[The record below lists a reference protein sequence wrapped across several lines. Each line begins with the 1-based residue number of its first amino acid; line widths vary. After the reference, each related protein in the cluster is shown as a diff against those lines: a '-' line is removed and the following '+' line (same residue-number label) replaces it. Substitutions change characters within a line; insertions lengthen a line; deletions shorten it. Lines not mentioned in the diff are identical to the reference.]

1 MMTSVL
7 ESALRTAVTVGLV
20 WVILKL
26 FRVTHVV
33 SQKIAWSLVLI
44 AALAMPSVMRWHAF
58 RFSLPMALRSYP
70 TIWPSTEA
78 AFPQVQ
84 TTQGATSNSLHPAI
98 QSLDTRSS
106 PGLRM
111 AKLNHFIAGIYLT
124 ICAILLLR
132 LLLGL
137 TWAFRVWRRARPVF
151 GLSKT
156 LMKVRSSGDIST
168 PLTIGFCVVLPLPF
182 ENWDRAKLHMVLAH
196 ERSHIRQADFFLQL
210 LARFHAVI
218 FWFSPLAWWLQNE
231 LADLGEAISDH
242 EAIMQAPDRCS
253 YAELLLEFAGRYRRP
268 LAGIPMTRRGGID
281 RRVERILND
290 TLFRC
295 AFMGRKR
302 HVFVAVAFSVAL
314 LISTSHFVV
323 RAAGGVR
330 GPAPVTGQGVDQK
343 TSMELPAS
351 ESSEANIAN
360 PQIELLTLVAESERA
375 AAMQEAELIQQR
387 AKDAST
393 KAMQKVMNSHAFPV
407 RPKALSP
414 TDTAIEVS
422 VASNGRI
429 SDFVL
434 IHASGQLSL
443 DRMAWNALTE
453 MDVPHPVPGLPNRNL
468 RYRITFEYGNRV
480 ANQLKSSGRPAVAE
494 ADQSKSD
501 KVNLSPS
508 KDATRTALPPVSLVQ
523 VRTLTIISSEL
534 PITERLRTTRALEGG
549 TYEVEELKERVQDNL
564 RNMGYA
570 RATVE
575 DPHLSGISLETPQP
589 RSANVS
595 IQVSPG
601 KKYRLEAVIFEG
613 GHSFSAEQL
622 RDAFHVAGGG
632 EFNVRAIREGLER
645 LRRLYLKDGRINFTA
660 VPELE
665 YDEDRRTVVVKVNV
679 DEGDVFN
686 FGRLFFE
693 GKERRAGEA
702 DALLRAWTPL
712 SGRPDNPQILSKWLI
727 ENAPFLP
734 NDGKDPLEY
743 VEEHLDS
750 STHQADILLK
760 FP

>member
-1 MMTSVL
+1 MMTAVL
-7 ESALRTAVTVGLV
+7 ESSLRTAITVGLV
-20 WVILKL
+20 WVTLKL

-78 AFPQVQ
+78 TFPQVQ
-84 TTQGATSNSLHPAI
+84 TIEGATSNSVYPAI
-98 QSLDTRSS
+98 ESPDTRSS

-111 AKLNHFIAGIYLT
+111 AKLNRFIAGIYLT
-124 ICAILLLR
+124 ICAILLSR

-168 PLTIGFCVVLPLPF
+168 PLTIGFCVMLPLPF

-210 LARFHAVI
+210 LARLHAAI
-218 FWFSPLAWWLQNE
+218 FWFSPPAWWLQKE

-268 LAGIPMTRRGGID
+268 LAGIPMTRRGGIN

-302 HVFVAVAFSVAL
+302 HVSVAVAFSAAL
-314 LISTSHFVV
+314 LVSTSHFVV

-330 GPAPVTGQGVDQK
+330 GPAPVTGQRIVQK
-343 TSMELPAS
+343 TSMELPPS

-360 PQIELLTLVAESERA
+360 PQIELLTLVAESEQT
-375 AAMQEAELIQQR
+375 AAMQEAELIQER
-387 AKDAST
+387 AKDAWT
-393 KAMQKVMNSHAFPV
+393 KAMPQGMNSHTFPAS
-407 RPKALSP
+407 PKAPFP
-414 TDTAIEVS
+414 TDTAIEFS

-434 IHASGQLSL
+434 VHASGQLSL
-443 DRMAWNALTE
+443 DRMAWIAITE
-453 MDVPHPVPGLPNRNL
+453 MDVPHTVPGLPDRNL

-480 ANQLKSSGRPAVAE
+480 ANQLKSGERPAVAA
-494 ADQSKSD
+494 ADQSKND
-501 KVNLSPS
+501 MVNLPWP
-508 KDATRTALPPVSLVQ
+508 KDATRTALRPASRVQ

-534 PITERLRTTRALEGG
+534 PITERLGTTRALEGG

-564 RNMGYA
+564 RNLGYA

-575 DPHLSGISLETPQP
+575 EPYLSGISLETPQQ
-589 RSANVS
+589 RSADVS

-601 KKYRLEAVIFEG
+601 KKYRVEAVIFEG

-622 RDAFHVAGGG
+622 RDAFHVAVGG
-632 EFNVRAIREGLER
+632 EFNVRAFREGLER
-645 LRRLYLKDGRINFTA
+645 LRQLYETDGRLNFTA

-665 YDEDRRTVVVKVNV
+665 YEEDRRTVVFRVNI
-679 DEGDVFN
+679 DEGNVFN

-712 SGRPDNPQILSKWLI
+712 SGRPYNPQLLSKWLV
-727 ENAPFLP
+727 ENATLLP

-743 VEEHLDS
+743 VEEHQDA
-750 STHQADILLK
+750 STHRADILLK